1 MKKDTV
7 HLGSAH
13 TTAGPARPSG
23 PAPLGIS
30 ARYRR
35 NRGGGIPFDAGGLP
49 AKSGRPA
56 TVGRW
61 GSSLGVTSV
70 NGDPDFG
77 RRAVGGSPWRAHGG
91 DGDQWRGAPVRGGQ
105 LAVVG
110 SVGEIGELLR
120 AQATL
125 LAESTGPE
133 EHRRRRSMVTG
144 EVEEAQPVTS

>member
-13 TTAGPARPSG
+13 TTAGPARPSS

-49 AKSGRPA
+49 AESGRPA

-61 GSSLGVTSV
+61 GSSLGVTPV
-70 NGDPDFG
+70 YGDPDLG

-91 DGDQWRGAPVRGGQ
+91 DGDRWRGAPVRGVSRLSLERRACACPVQ
-105 LAVVG
+105 A
-110 SVGEIGELLR
+110 IGPTHLR
-120 AQATL
+120 GYVFL
-125 LAESTGPE
+125 E
-133 EHRRRRSMVTG
+133 RRDMVRLGTRD
-144 EVEEAQPVTS
+144 

>member
-61 GSSLGVTSV
+61 GSSLGVTPI
-70 NGDPDFG
+70 NGDPDLG

-91 DGDQWRGAPVRGGQ
+91 DGDRWRGAPVRGVSRLS
-105 LAVVG
+105 LARLVR
-110 SVGEIGELLR
+110 SVSTSELMR
-120 AQATL
+120 RYWRGRRGRR
-125 LAESTGPE
+125 STGGDG
-133 EHRRRRSMVTG
+133 RR
-144 EVEEAQPVTS
+144 